1 MTPPAPPPWLRRLVV
16 LGMGY
21 TGTRVADRLRM
32 QGVDCIGTSR
42 TAEAGDASRLRFT
55 ADAPLDPRLHAAL
68 AQADAVLG
76 SVPPD
81 AEGDPALRTVA
92 GALADNHRLRW
103 LGYLSSTGVYADRQ
117 GGVVDGASPADETDP
132 TAEARRR
139 AEAQWHALAQRRG
152 IACGV
157 FRLAGIYGPGRNALR
172 QLAEGTARHVVKPG
186 VVFNRIHVD
195 DACDAV
201 VASLHRTRASD
212 AIYLV
217 ADRLPAPPQDVLAH
231 AAAVS
236 GLRLPPAEAYDPAR
250 ASPAQRRF
258 YGSCKRIDARAT
270 YEALRWQPRHPDYRR
285 GLEALWQ
292 AGEGR
297 TPNA

>member
-1 MTPPAPPPWLRRLVV
+1 MMPPAPPPWLRRLVV

-21 TGTRVADRLRM
+21 TGTRLVERLRVH
-32 QGVDCIGTSR
+32 GVECIGTSR
-42 TAEAGDASRLRFT
+42 TAEPGDATRLRFT
-55 ADAPLDPRLHAAL
+55 ADALLDPPLRRAL
-68 AQADAVLG
+68 AQADAILG

-81 AEGDPALRTVA
+81 ADGDPALRTVA
-92 GALADNHRLRW
+92 DALADNRHLRW

-117 GGVVDGASPADETDP
+117 GGVVDAASPADGTDP

-157 FRLAGIYGPGRNALR
+157 FRLAGIYGPGRNLLR
-172 QLAEGTARHVVKPG
+172 KLAEGTARHVVRPG
-186 VVFNRIHVD
+186 LVFNRIHVD

-217 ADRLPAPPQDVLAH
+217 ADTQPAPPQEVLGH

-236 GLRLPPAEAYDPAR
+236 GLPLPPAEAYDTAH

-258 YGSCKRIDARAT
+258 YGSCKRIDACAT
-270 YEALRWQPRHPDYRR
+270 YEALHWQPRYPDYRR

-297 TPNA
+297 TRSA

>member
-1 MTPPAPPPWLRRLVV
+1 MTPSAPPPWLRRLVV

-21 TGTRVADRLRM
+21 TGTRLADRLRAH
-32 QGVDCIGTSR
+32 GVECIGTSR
-42 TAEAGDASRLRFT
+42 TADGAARLPFIT
-55 ADAPLDPRLHAAL
+55 DAPLEACLHAAL

-76 SVPPD
+76 SIPPD

-92 GALADNHRLRW
+92 AALADNPRLRW

-117 GGVVDGASPADETDP
+117 GGVVDVASPADGTDP
-132 TAEARRR
+132 TAKARRR
-139 AEAQWHALAQRRG
+139 AEAQWQALARRRG

-172 QLAEGTARHVVKPG
+172 ALAEGTARHLVKPG
-186 VVFNRIHVD
+186 LVFNRIHVD

-270 YEALRWQPRHPDYRR
+270 CEALHWQPRFPDYRR
-285 GLEALWQ
+285 GLDALWQ

-297 TPNA
+297 PPNA